1 MVLLIL
7 EGDGYLL
14 LGSLAIYRTYRTQP
28 LHRYRQQG
36 DVTPQTSPGRP
47 SALNEHRSWV
57 EQHLINNDLT
67 HDQRCDLLFETTGIR
82 ISRATMCRWVQR
94 MGSTRKK
101 TIYASEQNPEARWRF
116 LAWIQQIDP
125 RRLVFIDES
134 GFNLAMTL
142 AYAYAPKGQ
151 RAVGRVP
158 KNRGENTSLVAAIS
172 LDEGV
177 SDAMTLTG
185 AVDGDAFLA
194 YIRQILAPRLRPGQ
208 IVVMDQL
215 GVHRKPEVREAIE
228 ARGCELVFLPGY
240 SPDLNPI
247 ELAFSKIKG
256 VVKRLGA
263 RTRGALDSAIAVALL
278 TVELSDVVGWFEHAG
293 IQLHSL

>member
-1 MVLLIL
+1 M
-7 EGDGYLL
+7 
-14 LGSLAIYRTYRTQP
+14 
-28 LHRYRQQG
+28 
-36 DVTPQTSPGRP
+36 
-47 SALNEHRSWV
+47 
-57 EQHLINNDLT
+57 
-67 HDQRCDLLFETTGIR
+67 
-82 ISRATMCRWVQR
+82 
-94 MGSTRKK
+94 
-101 TIYASEQNPEARWRF
+101 
-116 LAWIQQIDP
+116 
-125 RRLVFIDES
+125 FIDES

-228 ARGCELVFLPGY
+228 ARGCELVFL
-240 SPDLNPI
+240 
-247 ELAFSKIKG
+247 
-256 VVKRLGA
+256 LG
-263 RTRGALDSAIAVALL
+263 TVL
-278 TVELSDVVGWFEHAG
+278 T
-293 IQLHSL
+293 